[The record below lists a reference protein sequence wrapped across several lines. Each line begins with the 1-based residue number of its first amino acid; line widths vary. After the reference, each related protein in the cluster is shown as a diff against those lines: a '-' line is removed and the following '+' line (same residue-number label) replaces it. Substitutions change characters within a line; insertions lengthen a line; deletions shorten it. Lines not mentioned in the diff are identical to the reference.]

1 MWCAA
6 RHCAFESHPLRQYP
20 DNGSYP
26 GFSFIRIAFWQRRLY
41 TIIQYGRY
49 KSNVSERWNLEE
61 YT

>member
-26 GFSFIRIAFWQRRLY
+26 GFSFIRIAFDNADYILLY
-41 TIIQYGRY
+41 SEKEARAICP
-49 KSNVSERWNLEE
+49 NV
-61 YT
+61 